1 MIATT
6 TTGTRRGKAAFV
18 FLVLMLL
25 PTALCAQIGNNNPTG
40 PAGVF
45 NGNITTGCSYD
56 PLTGNAM
63 RSITDLVVTGA
74 VGKYPLAFTRTA
86 NSRYLQAGQF
96 GFGQAGGWRHSY
108 AWDIDDSEAS
118 NDPSARPT
126 VYSVFFP
133 DGRIINFSSSP
144 SDAYFQGPPGVQE
157 RFQPMNASEIAY
169 LILPDGGKVE
179 FKGTRIIECD
189 YELHPPCEYSY
200 SYRAQAIID
209 PHGLRTDFFYNQDG
223 SLDWVQEPA
232 GRWIQL
238 FYVTT
243 PWINSNGS
251 ADRVIDHVLASD
263 GRVVQYYYEQAF
275 FSPGTSLYTRLSSVV
290 YPFEPALN
298 LSPTAFY
305 TYQAPNGP
313 NPNGYPLLSSCD
325 DPMYA
330 GPMKKISYTYAT
342 VNDGVGIPVV
352 VGQIQSE
359 NNGNTGQI
367 VSRLY
372 VPFVTWR
379 TEMRGDGPSRR
390 FEYNASALL
399 WRFTDYQ
406 DHLSTISHVNGY
418 VSAFTDARNPPH
430 TTSYQREGPNGA
442 LSVLTHPDPEQS
454 NQRFAYR
461 YVDGA
466 PYFLEIWGDERNLN
480 SNTYF
485 TRDPITHRVT
495 KIWYPDYDPN
505 NPDAAPTES
514 FTYSDNGFGQVQT
527 HTMTSGGVENFRYDD
542 RGLMYESWPPATPS
556 DPNPEQHKTRY
567 FYYTSGPN
575 TDRLWY
581 VIDPRN
587 NTTTFE
593 YNTRGQVTKVT
604 HADGK
609 FRQNG
614 YNVDGTLAWTA
625 DENHPNASWNV
636 NERTRYAY
644 DDYKRV
650 ISVTNPVDP
659 PTILSYAPP
668 NGADSHSHTTG
679 SVYRV
684 TSPLGKKTDFDYDEN
699 FRPKMVRKGAESP
712 DDDGGTWFGYDE
724 VGNLTSVR
732 DPRNHTT
739 SFGYDERNRR
749 TSSTAPYPFHNEITR
764 WEYDTRSNLKKETR
778 PDLSFRRME
787 YDPQSRVIDT
797 YGFANE
803 HIHYQRDL
811 AGNVIELTDP
821 KPATYF
827 FEYDKLNRKISATY
841 PLDATNA
848 IRGETWHYDWAGNM
862 DLYRNTAFQYR
873 HLEYDPRNRPWHSY
887 WNWSETSTVP
897 DWFGPEI
904 TNGFDDAS
912 RLTSVATKLFGT
924 NNNETLVA
932 FGYDDANRQIWEE
945 QTVLGFPMRRVETPR
960 DDDGFREAL
969 NASGEYG
976 LRYDYTNRG
985 QLRTIFDGGAAP
997 WVNYSYDLAGN
1008 MTKRQNVYGGVND
1021 STNILDAAGV
1031 SQYDALNRPMKW
1043 QQTRVG
1049 NQSFA
1054 LSFFRYDNLGRLIA
1068 SWREEQQN
1076 KGEVFGYNTSG
1087 QLTGVAYNA
1096 DGVGGGAAVNPTRT
1110 VFYNMTPD
1118 TLNRTSMD
1126 DNGIVSD
1133 YTPNAL
1139 NQYQNVAGGEMYY
1152 DGNFNLIWGGPGF
1165 SASYD
1170 AMNRL
1175 VSAQSSEDSAQFV
1188 YDGLG
1193 RCLKRKVSW
1202 ETILITYDGWK
1213 PITEWDEW
1221 GNRKA
1226 WNVYGAG
1233 PDEILWRY
1241 SDSSWHLRYHLD
1253 RMGNVAF
1260 LLDVNGAVVE
1270 KYTYDVFGLPT
1281 VTDANG
1287 ENPRPYSWYGNRFMF
1302 TGREYFPELGLYD
1315 YRNRF
1320 YHPILGRFVQKDPI
1334 GFAAGDANLF
1344 RYCGGDPVNWA
1355 DPYGLFIGIMRQ
1367 NNAINPGP
1375 SGTTNEV
1382 VPGMPQGPFSFE
1394 PPPSVSGSAGVT
1406 PGSNPGSG
1414 AQGSTSASPGAG
1426 TSRSGSGSGFGRDGL
1441 GLVSGDIGGSRDG
1454 GGGHV
1459 ARTLGAAG
1467 LGQAAGELTI
1477 RNGSIGSNGK
1487 YYPSGWTG
1495 NGSVSTIRLRG
1506 PIVGLGFGLLG
1517 AGIVSDVYGLST
1529 GTTSWSTALVNT
1541 TIGLYGATGPMALA
1555 NAAMYSGVEAFY
1567 PGGWL
1572 GNGSLVPY
1580 NGAGALSD
1588 LATTTELNQRINGS
1602 SWRLKEPGY

>member
-6 TTGTRRGKAAFV
+6 RTGIRLSKFAFV
-18 FLVLMLL
+18 FLALTLL
-25 PTALCAQIGNNNPTG
+25 PTGLRAQIGNDNPTG
-40 PAGVF
+40 PAGAF

-56 PLTGNAM
+56 PFTGNAT

-108 AWDIDDSEAS
+108 AWEIDDSETFS
-118 NDPSARPT
+118 TPSAKPT

-133 DGRIINFSSSP
+133 DGRIINFSGSP
-144 SDAYFQGPPGVQE
+144 SDPYFHAPPGVPE
-157 RFQPMNASEIAY
+157 RFQPLNADKIAY
-169 LILPDGGKVE
+169 LILADGGKVE
-179 FKGTRIIECD
+179 FKATRIIECHD
-189 YELHPPCEYSY
+189 ELLPPCEYSY
-200 SYRAQAIID
+200 SYQAQAIID
-209 PHGLRTDFFYNQDG
+209 PHGLRTEFFYHPDG

-232 GRWIQL
+232 GRRIQL
-238 FYVTT
+238 LYATT

-251 ADRVIDHVLASD
+251 PDRVIDHIQASD
-263 GRVVQYYYEQAF
+263 GRVVQYYYNQASF
-275 FSPGTSLYTRLSSVV
+275 WPGTNLYTSLGSVV

-298 LSPTAFY
+298 LSPAAFY

-313 NPNGYPLLSSCD
+313 DPNGYPLLSSCD

-342 VNDGVGIPVV
+342 VNGDPGVPVV
-352 VGQIQSE
+352 VGQIHSE

-372 VPFVTWR
+372 VPSTYWR
-379 TEMRGDGPSRR
+379 NEIRGDGPPGGNGPSRT
-390 FEYNASALL
+390 FEYPSAYL
-399 WRFTDYQ
+399 WRYTDFQGHYST
-406 DHLSTISHVNGY
+406 LSYENGY
-418 VSAFTDARNPPH
+418 VSAFKNARNY

-466 PYFLEIWGDERNLN
+466 PYFVQIRGDERHLN
-480 SNTYF
+480 SNTFF
-485 TRDPITHRVT
+485 TRDPATHRVT

-527 HTMTSGGVENFRYDD
+527 HTMTSGGVENFRYDG

-581 VIDPRN
+581 VVDPRN
-587 NTTTFE
+587 NATWFE

-604 HADGK
+604 HQDGT

-636 NERTRYAY
+636 SERTRYLY

-650 ISVTNPVDP
+650 ISVTNPL
-659 PTILSYAPP
+659 TETTNLSYAPP
-668 NGADSHSHTTG
+668 NGASSHSHTTA

-684 TSPLGKKTDFDYDEN
+684 TSPLNKITTFDYDEN
-699 FRPKMVRKGAESP
+699 LRRKMVRRGAESP

-732 DPRNHTT
+732 DPRGHITT
-739 SFGYDERNRR
+739 FAYDERDRR
-749 TSSTAPYPFHNEITR
+749 ISSTPPYPFQSQITR

-778 PDLSFRRME
+778 PDLSFRRLE

-803 HIHYQRDL
+803 HTHYRRDL
-811 AGNVIELTDP
+811 AGNVIEMTDP

-827 FEYDKLNRKISATY
+827 FGYDKLNRKISAIY
-841 PLDATNA
+841 PRDATGSDP
-848 IRGETWHYDWAGNM
+848 RGETWHYDWAGNM
-862 DLYRNTAFQYR
+862 DLYRNPSFEYR
-873 HLEYDPRNRPWHSY
+873 HLDYDPRDRPWHSY
-887 WNWSETSTVP
+887 WNLSETSTVP

-904 TNGFDDAS
+904 TNGFDAAG

-924 NNNETLVA
+924 NVNETLVS
-932 FGYDDANRQIWEE
+932 FGYDEANRQIWEE
-945 QTVLGFPMRRVETPR
+945 QTVAGHPTRRVETPR

-969 NASGEYG
+969 NATGGFG
-976 LRYDYTNRG
+976 LRYAYTKRG
-985 QLRTIFDGGAAP
+985 QLRTISDVNSAP
-997 WVNYSYDLAGN
+997 WFNYSYDRAGN
-1008 MTKRQNVYGGVND
+1008 VTVRQDLYWGVND

-1031 SQYDALNRPMKW
+1031 SQYDALNRPMMW
-1043 QQTRVG
+1043 EQTAVG
-1049 NQSFA
+1049 NGAFA
-1054 LSFFRYDNLGRLIA
+1054 RSHFNYDKLGRLTA
-1068 SWREEQQN
+1068 SWRDEQAS
-1076 KGEVFGYNTSG
+1076 KGEWFGYNATG
-1087 QLTGVAYNA
+1087 QLTDVKYNA
-1096 DGVGGGAAVNPTRT
+1096 DGVSGGNPQNATRT
-1110 VFYNMTPD
+1110 VNYAIASN
-1118 TLNRTSMD
+1118 TLNRQSMN
-1126 DNGIVSD
+1126 DNGDVSA

-1152 DGNFNLIWGGPGF
+1152 DGNFNLIWIGGF

-1175 VSAQSSEDSAQFV
+1175 YWAQSNEDTAQFV

-1193 RCLKRKVSW
+1193 RCLKRTINW
-1202 ETILITYDGWK
+1202 ETILIAYDGWK
-1213 PITEWDEW
+1213 PIVEWDEW
-1221 GNRKA
+1221 GYRKA

-1241 SDSSWHLRYHLD
+1241 ADSSGHLRYHLD

-1270 KYTYDVFGLPT
+1270 KYTYDAFGLPT

-1315 YRNRF
+1315 YRHRF
-1320 YHPILGRFVQKDPI
+1320 YHPILGRFVQSDPI
-1334 GFAAGDANLF
+1334 GFSAGDANLF
-1344 RYCGGDPVNWA
+1344 GYCGGDPVNWS
-1355 DPYGLFIGIMRQ
+1355 DPFGLVSDERH
-1367 NNAINPGP
+1367 PHSP
-1375 SGTTNEV
+1375 P
-1382 VPGMPQGPFSFE
+1382 VPKKPHE
-1394 PPPSVSGSAGVT
+1394 PRRGWEGYSSGSGEIDTQSWLGST
-1406 PGSNPGSG
+1406 PGGGDHVYVSPFNGTGAWGDAYDKGFDRTAGSYAGDRVGAAPGEGSRGDGGSIRNPYRDSAPFIAEYGKNFDGPALRQTAAAFEGYALGVSVVVAAPVAVPLTVDAVYVAG
-1414 AQGSTSASPGAG
+1414 AYGGPAANQIGLRVANAYLTNPVFWNGVIEGAIPGAG
-1426 TSRSGSGSGFGRDGL
+1426 AATKAGW
-1441 GLVSGDIGGSRDG
+1441 IG
-1454 GGGHV
+1454 
-1459 ARTLGAAG
+1459 AWGAWG
-1467 LGQAAGELTI
+1467 WDKI
-1477 RNGSIGSNGK
+1477 RER
-1487 YYPSGWTG
+1487 WH
-1495 NGSVSTIRLRG
+1495 
-1506 PIVGLGFGLLG
+1506 
-1517 AGIVSDVYGLST
+1517 
-1529 GTTSWSTALVNT
+1529 
-1541 TIGLYGATGPMALA
+1541 
-1555 NAAMYSGVEAFY
+1555 
-1567 PGGWL
+1567 
-1572 GNGSLVPY
+1572 
-1580 NGAGALSD
+1580 
-1588 LATTTELNQRINGS
+1588 
-1602 SWRLKEPGY
+1602 